1 MPVLTFNTTIS
12 GTSGETLNFNLQGH
26 DPDTGDLLTYY
37 VVDDGNG
44 AVQVDSAT
52 GDVTLAVNSTKPV
65 SFR

>member
-26 DPDTGDLLTYY
+26 DPDTKDVLTYH

-44 AVQVDSAT
+44 AVQVNSAT
-52 GDVTLAVNSTKPV
+52 GDVALSMDSAQPV
-65 SFR
+65 SYR